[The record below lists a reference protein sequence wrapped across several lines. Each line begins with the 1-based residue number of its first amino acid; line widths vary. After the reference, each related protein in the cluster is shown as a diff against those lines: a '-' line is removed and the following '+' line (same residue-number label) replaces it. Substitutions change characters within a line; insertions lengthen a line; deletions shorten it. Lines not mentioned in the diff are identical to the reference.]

1 MRNPGV
7 FFLTATIV
15 LSAASLGLAQGW
27 KRFAK
32 PGPYRVVV
40 TETVVPR
47 GATVPG
53 VFNEDPE
60 LSEVFNRLDREGFA
74 PLTVVS
80 VASGTSAIGPGEST
94 AIDSRLVIVAVQR

>member
-1 MRNPGV
+1 MRTPV
-7 FFLTATIV
+7 LFLGAGFLLAAATLAV
-15 LSAASLGLAQGW
+15 AQGW
-27 KRFAK
+27 KRTAK

-80 VASGTSAIGPGEST
+80 VASGATGIGGGEPV